1 MVNNIGITIEKL
13 LNSKLGGVTTPA
25 LVSTDI
31 EMKSGTL
38 GNGCLIFD
46 ANGTIGIVSDYE
58 DENTFVVKT
67 YAVSIDLQKILSLSY

>member
-1 MVNNIGITIEKL
+1 MVNNIGMTIDKTL
-13 LNSKLGGVTTPA
+13 STILGRVATPA
-25 LVSTDI
+25 LISTDI
-31 EMKSGTL
+31 EMKSGSL

-58 DENTFVVKT
+58 DENHFTVKT